1 MPFRSIAIREN
12 GGSRRTVAR
21 LRDAHRS
28 KKGPVVTTLL
38 RTYPRRNESVTSL
51 GRASE
56 SRLNE
61 DAVAIERRVQEF
73 SDEELLARY
82 HELID
87 KRLDEGKLSY
97 MEIFELERL
106 EARLDLADQGDVDLL
121 LASEGKYERER
132 RELLESIENLVAGL
146 TRPRRGL

>member
-1 MPFRSIAIREN
+1 M
-12 GGSRRTVAR
+12 
-21 LRDAHRS
+21 
-28 KKGPVVTTLL
+28 LL
-38 RTYPRRNESVTSL
+38 RTYPRRNESVSAL

-61 DAVAIERRVQEF
+61 DAVAIESRVQEF

-97 MEIFELERL
+97 MELFELERL
-106 EARLDLADQGDVDLL
+106 EARLDLADQGDVDRLL
-121 LASEGKYERER
+121 ESEGRYERER

-146 TRPRRGL
+146 TRPGRGL